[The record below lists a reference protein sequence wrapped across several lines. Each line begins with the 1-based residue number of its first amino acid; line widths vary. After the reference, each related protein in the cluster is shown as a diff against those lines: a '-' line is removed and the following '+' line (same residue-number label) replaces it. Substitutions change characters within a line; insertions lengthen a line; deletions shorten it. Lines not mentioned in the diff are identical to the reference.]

1 MIHDNKIVRSFLWMS
16 LFKNYRYQD
25 SIMIIPY
32 SIGVVAIVYIICTMV
47 DLVRKNLFEKSY
59 MRIIDKYSV
68 SWLKIFREIY
78 NFFERKIFG

>member
-1 MIHDNKIVRSFLWMS
+1 MKKLLCLALLVSAGSIYSESISANNKPTDNKSGNNSKDI
-16 LFKNYRYQD
+16 
-25 SIMIIPY
+25 
-32 SIGVVAIVYIICTMV
+32 TMV

>member
-1 MIHDNKIVRSFLWMS
+1 
-16 LFKNYRYQD
+16 
-25 SIMIIPY
+25 MIIPY

-78 NFFERKIFG
+78 NFLKEKFLVKRKDVKVKEK